1 MNERINELMNLKIMK
16 TKALY
21 LTVALGMMLGFASC
35 DLNYYPSDEL
45 NANVLLSDPAG
56 AEYIVDGCY
65 AMLKN
70 EYEYIEYASSNSYVR
85 HYMQM
90 AEFPGDNTTLANR
103 TTDPLFQATCYK
115 MTDNLKNVGLFWWIG
130 YRVIF
135 SANTVIEGYAE
146 GQNAECDQLI
156 GEAYFLRAMCHFQMA
171 TIFSK
176 PYVLG
181 RDNLSVV
188 LRTSTNT
195 SETHRATV
203 GEVYDQVVADLW
215 KASELMK
222 KSRGNAGYAC
232 KDAAL
237 GLLSRVYL
245 YEEKNDSVLYVI
257 DKMGDPTTHLD
268 PDYEHYFANALKSK
282 ESLFCVAHTTLENR
296 GQASIGSM
304 YNGDGGGWAE
314 VYCSDPLLNLYERYP
329 MDIRYTGYI
338 KPQYAADNKD
348 QVYFAIPDEE
358 TGSSTYLWADLKTE
372 ASTGNRYCMI
382 EGSKYTI
389 SEEKVNGKGDI
400 DANGEYTQYYITYKG
415 EKYNARLTKNMVK
428 YTTILSPNY
437 WVTKFGYQDGLPQLS
452 SPVFLRWGEVV
463 LNRAEAEAKLGQYA
477 AAISDVNALRTR
489 AGIPTEGLFEYGTK
503 MHGYDN
509 VLDIV
514 LDERRMELAFEGH
527 RMFDVYRN
535 RRNMD
540 RQFGG
545 VQPWEVV
552 KYTDDKIQFPIPYGE
567 TSVSHIP
574 QNPGY

>member
-1 MNERINELMNLKIMK
+1 MK
-16 TKALY
+16 TKAIY
-21 LTVALGMMLGFASC
+21 LTAVFGMMLGFASC
-35 DLNYYPSDEL
+35 NLNYFPSDEL
-45 NANVLLSDPAG
+45 NANVLLENPAG

-70 EYEYIEYASSNSYVR
+70 EYEYISYASSNTYVR

-90 AEFPGDNTTLANR
+90 AEFPGDNSTLANR
-103 TTDPLFQATCYK
+103 SEDPLFQATCYK
-115 MTDNLKNVGLFWWIG
+115 MTDDLKNVGLFWWVG

-135 SANTVIEGYAE
+135 SANTVIEGFEEGATAE
-146 GQNAECDQLI
+146 RDQLL

-171 TIFSK
+171 TIFAT

-181 RDNLSVV
+181 REKLGIV

-195 SETHRATV
+195 TETHRATV

-215 KASELMK
+215 KASSLMK
-222 KSRGNAGYAC
+222 KPRGNAGYAT

-257 DKMGDPTTHLD
+257 RQMGDPVAHLD
-268 PDYEHYFANALKSK
+268 QNYETYFANALTSK

-296 GQASIGSM
+296 GKASIGSM

-329 MDIRYTGYI
+329 QDVRYTGYV

-348 QVYFAIPDEE
+348 QVYFAIPDKE
-358 TGSSTYLWADLKTE
+358 TGSSTYLWADPKTD
-372 ASTGNRYCMI
+372 AQGRYCMI
-382 EGSKYTI
+382 EGVKCRIT
-389 SEEKVNGKGDI
+389 EEKVNGMNEPDPE
-400 DANGEYTQYYITYKG
+400 GEYTLYFVSYKG
-415 EKYNARLTKNMVK
+415 KKYNARLTKNLVK

-437 WVTKFGYQDGLPQLS
+437 WITKFGYQDGMPQLS
-452 SPVFLRWGEVV
+452 SPVFLRWGEVL
-463 LNRAEAEAKLGQYA
+463 LNRAEAYAKTGQNELA
-477 AAISDVNALRTR
+477 LADVNAIRTR
-489 AGIPTEGLFEYGTK
+489 AGIPAEGMFATDK
-503 MHGYDN
+503 MHGYTN
-509 VLDIV
+509 VLDVV

-535 RRNMD
+535 RRDMD
-540 RQFGG
+540 RRFGG
-545 VQPWEVV
+545 VQPWEIV
-552 KYTDDKIQFPIPYGE
+552 KYTDPKIQFPIPHGE
-567 TSVSHIP
+567 WTVSGIP
-574 QNPGY
+574 QNPYYN